1 MSTQSSSQSFW
12 AEALDVAESLDGPGE
27 QIRIPKRVQFASYE
41 LSPDT
46 PDEQQAGAG
55 PSSPASPT
63 IEERRNATSLEYLPN
78 RVELLPA
85 EHAYLANP
93 EYAPNAFGDVGDY
106 MRKKDIKVQ
115 NQNSE
120 IAAAGAHLPQIFA
133 GLTFYINGNTT
144 PPMEELRRMILLRG
158 GTCVPYVRTKGVLDF
173 IVAPVLT
180 LAKFREFARH
190 KVVREGWVLE
200 CVAEGRLVDWRKWR
214 LKVEDEGETGLEDF
228 LRKSETKAVAEEEE
242 EEMGPP
248 DLPSPPVTRAIAAT
262 QSLLRPVRP
271 APTVI
276 EQGRPRMDEV
286 EKMEAA
292 NPPRPEGTWD
302 NYFVHRSNHHAAQM
316 MKSDEFRV
324 NNTSERGNESGFID
338 KFYQNSRLHHLS
350 TWKAALRLLVAE
362 ARASVVARVPTV
374 LPEPG
379 AQRYYF
385 HVDFDAFFVSAG
397 VASRPHLKGKPVV
410 VCHSSGGGRASTSEV
425 ASASYEARALGVKNG
440 MSLGRAR
447 QLCGDDLE
455 TIPYEFDTYQSHS
468 LTFYKV
474 LLGYADELEAVS
486 VDEALLEV
494 TGAVTARALAPEEAG
509 VRSPDPAIQLADK
522 IRDDIRA
529 ETGCEVS
536 IGISHNIL
544 LARMAT
550 KKAKPAGVFHLKAE
564 DARAFLAELDVDQL
578 PQVGWSTR
586 AKIQD
591 VFGSTLCGALLP
603 QSRDALRRALGPKT
617 GETIYGF
624 LRGQDTRQL
633 TPDKERKS
641 VSAEINYGIRFRT
654 QDQADRY
661 VADLGAEVSKRL
673 KSIGARGRQLT
684 LKIMSRH
691 PDAPIEPPKFL
702 GHGKCET
709 FNKGGGISGPRG
721 SATDDPEV
729 IGSEAVKLLGSMR
742 LDPIELRG
750 VGIQVTKLEFSTG
763 PPKGQGLLS
772 AMFGRVKAAQEARG
786 EEDER
791 EAGEEALGT
800 GDVEVDSKE
809 GSEERDG
816 VEATPV
822 SPLPEAPP
830 LPPAPAV
837 PSDNHVDPEFLAAMP
852 PSIRAELEA
861 ELASKRKRKRSEEMT
876 PEVEVEVRDSVGVN
890 DNDDDGDAHV
900 AARTG
905 GRHKYAHITKQLRP
919 KIKTMMG
926 NKAIAELPLY
936 TAWGKRQAS
945 RSRSRSVDP
954 AAGPTTTAPST
965 ESDSDIQVIEA
976 DIAKIGEYTVST
988 LRELGIDLDVFAALP
1003 ADLRAEVVQAEQQRV
1018 QLRRSGGKHSAKADS
1033 PAKRAKA
1040 AVAPKIAP
1048 TPATVTRKPALF
1060 GARDTSAVAEVLTRW
1075 VVTCDGQPADAD
1087 VARVGKYLVKCVH
1100 GWMGGVDHVAVLLRH
1115 LRGLA
1120 GDLAR
1125 DGEEEEG
1132 EQQEQPLVWWGV
1144 IERLKRE
1151 VDEAAVAKLGAPLR
1165 L

>member
-1 MSTQSSSQSFW
+1 MTSRQYRGCG
-12 AEALDVAESLDGPGE
+12 ELDSADG
-27 QIRIPKRVQFASYE
+27 R
-41 LSPDT
+41 
-46 PDEQQAGAG
+46 
-55 PSSPASPT
+55 
-63 IEERRNATSLEYLPN
+63 
-78 RVELLPA
+78 
-85 EHAYLANP
+85 
-93 EYAPNAFGDVGDY
+93 
-106 MRKKDIKVQ
+106 
-115 NQNSE
+115 
-120 IAAAGAHLPQIFA
+120 
-133 GLTFYINGNTT
+133 
-144 PPMEELRRMILLRG
+144 
-158 GTCVPYVRTKGVLDF
+158 
-173 IVAPVLT
+173 
-180 LAKFREFARH
+180 
-190 KVVREGWVLE
+190 
-200 CVAEGRLVDWRKWR
+200 
-214 LKVEDEGETGLEDF
+214 
-228 LRKSETKAVAEEEE
+228 
-242 EEMGPP
+242 
-248 DLPSPPVTRAIAAT
+248 
-262 QSLLRPVRP
+262 
-271 APTVI
+271 
-276 EQGRPRMDEV
+276 
-286 EKMEAA
+286 
-292 NPPRPEGTWD
+292 
-302 NYFVHRSNHHAAQM
+302 
-316 MKSDEFRV
+316 
-324 NNTSERGNESGFID
+324 
-338 KFYQNSRLHHLS
+338 
-350 TWKAALRLLVAE
+350 
-362 ARASVVARVPTV
+362 
-374 LPEPG
+374 
-379 AQRYYF
+379 
-385 HVDFDAFFVSAG
+385 
-397 VASRPHLKGKPVV
+397 
-410 VCHSSGGGRASTSEV
+410 
-425 ASASYEARALGVKNG
+425 
-440 MSLGRAR
+440 
-447 QLCGDDLE
+447 
-455 TIPYEFDTYQSHS
+455 YEFDTYQSHS

-494 TGAVTARALAPEEAG
+494 TGAVTARALAPEKAG
-509 VRSPDPAIQLADK
+509 VRSADPAIQLADK

-564 DARAFLAELDVDQL
+564 DAPAFLADLDVDQL

-654 QDQADRY
+654 QEQADRY

-721 SATDDPEV
+721 SATDDAEV

-772 AMFGRVKAAQEARG
+772 AMFGKAKAAQEARV
-786 EEDER
+786 EVEVEDE
-791 EAGEEALGT
+791 ASPP
-800 GDVEVDSKE
+800 GDVEVESNE
-809 GSEERDG
+809 GSVEGDE
-816 VEATPV
+816 VEAG
-822 SPLPEAPP
+822 SAAPRA
-830 LPPAPAV
+830 PPAPAA
-837 PSDNHVDPEFLAAMP
+837 PSDLDVDPEFLAAMP

-861 ELASKRKRKRSEEMT
+861 ELAAKRKRKRSEEMT
-876 PEVEVEVRDSVGVN
+876 PEVESVEAGDSVGLHD
-890 DNDDDGDAHV
+890 DNHGDAPV
-900 AARTG
+900 TARTG
-905 GRHKYAHITKQLRP
+905 GRNKYAHITKQLRP

-936 TAWGKRQAS
+936 TAWGKRPAS
-945 RSRSRSVDP
+945 RSRSHSVDP
-954 AAGPTTTAPST
+954 AVGSTTAPST

-976 DIAKIGEYTVST
+976 DVAKIGEYAVST

-1003 ADLRAEVVQAEQQRV
+1003 ADLRAEVVQAERQKL
-1018 QLRRSGGKHSAKADS
+1018 QLRRHGGKHSAKAAVS
-1033 PAKRAKA
+1033 PAKRTKDA
-1040 AVAPKIAP
+1040 AAPKIAP

-1075 VVTCDGQPADAD
+1075 VVTCEGQPADAD
-1087 VARVGKYLVKCVH
+1087 VARVGTYLVKCVH
-1100 GWMGGVDHVAVLLRH
+1100 AFMGGVDHVAVLLRH

-1120 GDLAR
+1120 ADAAR
-1125 DGEEEEG
+1125 EDEED
-1132 EQQEQPLVWWGV
+1132 QQPSVWWEV

-1151 VDEAAVAKLGAPLR
+1151 VDDAVVAKLGAPLR

>member
-1 MSTQSSSQSFW
+1 MSAPSSSQSFW
-12 AEALDVAESLDGPGE
+12 AEALDLAESIDGPAE
-27 QIRIPKRVQFASYE
+27 VLPLPKRVMFASYE
-41 LSPDT
+41 VSPDT
-46 PDEQQAGAG
+46 PETPAGKQAGVG
-55 PSSPASPT
+55 PSPPTSPT
-63 IEERRNATSLEYLPN
+63 AHDQGQESTSLEYLPN
-78 RVELLPA
+78 RVEQLPE

-115 NQNSE
+115 NQNRE
-120 IAAAGAHLPQIFA
+120 IAAAGAHLAQIFA

-144 PPMEELRRMILLRG
+144 PPMEELRRLILIRG
-158 GTCVPYVRTKGVLDF
+158 GTVVPYVRTKGVLDF

-180 LAKFREFARH
+180 LAKFREFARY
-190 KVVREGWVLE
+190 KVVREGWVLD
-200 CVAEGRLVDWRKWR
+200 CVVEDRIVDWRKWR
-214 LKVEDEGETGLEDF
+214 LRPEGEGETGLEDF
-228 LRKSETKAVAEEEE
+228 LGRKGEVTAMEPVEEAEVPPSE
-242 EEMGPP
+242 P
-248 DLPSPPVTRAIAAT
+248 PSPPATRAIAAT

-271 APTVI
+271 AAPTVI
-276 EQGRPRMDEV
+276 EQGQPRAEDTEI
-286 EKMEAA
+286 KEAPNA
-292 NPPRPEGTWD
+292 APRSEGAWD
-302 NYFVHRSNHHAAQM
+302 NYFVHRSNQHAAQL

-468 LTFYKV
+468 LTFYKI

-564 DARAFLAELDVDQL
+564 EAPTFLADLDVDQL

-591 VFGSTLCGALLP
+591 VFGSTLCGALLS
-603 QSRDALRRALGPKT
+603 QSRDSLRRALGPKT
-617 GETIYGF
+617 GDTIYGF

-661 VADLGAEVSKRL
+661 VADLAGEVSKRL

-709 FNKGGGISGPRG
+709 FNKGGAISGPRG
-721 SATDDPEV
+721 TATDDPEV
-729 IGSEAVKLLGSMR
+729 IGVEAVKLLGSMR
-742 LDPIELRG
+742 LDPVELRG

-763 PPKGQGLLS
+763 LPKGQGLLS
-772 AMFGRVKAAQEARG
+772 TMFGKAKAAQAARLEA
-786 EEDER
+786 EQQA
-791 EAGEEALGT
+791 EAELEIETAVPET
-800 GDVEVDSKE
+800 AQVSSNE
-809 GSEERDG
+809 GS
-816 VEATPV
+816 VEPDVPPDAPV
-822 SPLPEAPP
+822 SPPRASDG
-830 LPPAPAV
+830 
-837 PSDNHVDPEFLAAMP
+837 PSDVDPEFLAAMP

-861 ELASKRKRKRSEEMT
+861 DLAAKRADRGKRKRSEETT
-876 PEVEVEVRDSVGVN
+876 PGIECGDSVG
-890 DNDDDGDAHV
+890 HV
-900 AARTG
+900 DVVEEVDVPVRTA

-936 TAWGKRQAS
+936 TAWGKQRATS
-945 RSRSRSVDP
+945 RSRSHSIDPP
-954 AAGPTTTAPST
+954 AAPVTTD
-965 ESDSDIQVIEA
+965 SDSDIQVIGA
-976 DIAKIGEYTVST
+976 DIAKIGDYAVAT
-988 LRELGIDLDVFAALP
+988 LRELGIDLDVFTALP
-1003 ADLRAEVVQAEQQRV
+1003 PDLQREVVQQERQRL
-1018 QLRRSGGKHSAKADS
+1018 QLRRNGGKHSTKAAS
-1033 PAKRAKA
+1033 PAAKRAKTTA
-1040 AVAPKIAP
+1040 APKIAA
-1048 TPATVTRKPALF
+1048 TPAMVVRKPALF
-1060 GARDTSAVAEVLTRW
+1060 GARDTSAVADVLTRW
-1075 VVTCDGQPADAD
+1075 VVTCGDNPPADGD

-1100 GWMGGVDHVAVLLRH
+1100 ASMGGVDHVAVLLRH
-1115 LRGLA
+1115 LRGLVADGAREAEGEGAGGA
-1120 GDLAR
+1120 GDA
-1125 DGEEEEG
+1125 
-1132 EQQEQPLVWWGV
+1132 WWEV
-1144 IERLKRE
+1144 VERLKVE
-1151 VDEAAVAKLGAPLR
+1151 VDTAVVAKLGAPLR

>member
-1 MSTQSSSQSFW
+1 
-12 AEALDVAESLDGPGE
+12 
-27 QIRIPKRVQFASYE
+27 
-41 LSPDT
+41 
-46 PDEQQAGAG
+46 
-55 PSSPASPT
+55 
-63 IEERRNATSLEYLPN
+63 
-78 RVELLPA
+78 
-85 EHAYLANP
+85 
-93 EYAPNAFGDVGDY
+93 
-106 MRKKDIKVQ
+106 
-115 NQNSE
+115 
-120 IAAAGAHLPQIFA
+120 
-133 GLTFYINGNTT
+133 
-144 PPMEELRRMILLRG
+144 MEELRRLILLRG

-180 LAKFREFARH
+180 LAKFREFARY

-200 CVAEGRLVDWRKWR
+200 CVAEDRLVDWRKWR
-214 LKVEDEGETGLEDF
+214 LRPEGEGETGLEDF
-228 LRKSETKAVAEEEE
+228 LRKGGERVEEEVE
-242 EEMGPP
+242 EEVEIPP
-248 DLPSPPVTRAIAAT
+248 SDPPSPSARRAIAAT
-262 QSLLRPVRP
+262 QSLLRPVAPRL

-276 EQGRPRMDEV
+276 EQGAPRTDSV
-286 EKMEAA
+286 QTDAPTAA
-292 NPPRPEGTWD
+292 PRPEGTWD
-302 NYFVHRSNHHAAQM
+302 HYFVHRSNHHAAHL
-316 MKSDEFRV
+316 MKSDQFRV

-362 ARASVVARVPTV
+362 ARATVVARVPTV

-379 AQRYYF
+379 AQRYFF

-550 KKAKPAGVFHLKAE
+550 KKAKPAGVFRLKAE
-564 DARAFLAELDVDQL
+564 DAQAFLADLDVDQL

-591 VFGSTLCGALLP
+591 VFGSTVCGALLS

-617 GETIYGF
+617 GDTIYGF

-654 QDQADRY
+654 QEQADRY

-691 PDAPIEPPKFL
+691 PDAPVEPPKFL

-709 FNKGGGISGPRG
+709 FNRGGAIAGPRG
-721 SATDDPEV
+721 TATDDAEV
-729 IGSEAVKLLGSMR
+729 IGAEAVKLLASMR
-742 LDPIELRG
+742 LDPVELRG
-750 VGIQVTKLEFSTG
+750 VGIQVTKLEFSAG
-763 PPKGQGLLS
+763 PPKGQGLPDDDEADS
-772 AMFGRVKAAQEARG
+772 PPTEASVEGEMVAAPA
-786 EEDER
+786 
-791 EAGEEALGT
+791 
-800 GDVEVDSKE
+800 S
-809 GSEERDG
+809 
-816 VEATPV
+816 
-822 SPLPEAPP
+822 
-830 LPPAPAV
+830 PPAPGPPPAPEP
-837 PSDNHVDPEFLAAMP
+837 PSDVDSDFLAAMP

-861 ELASKRKRKRSEEMT
+861 EMASKRKRK
-876 PEVEVEVRDSVGVN
+876 
-890 DNDDDGDAHV
+890 DAELPK
-900 AARTG
+900 RPG

-919 KIKTMMG
+919 KIKTTLG

-936 TAWGKRQAS
+936 SAWGKRGGS
-945 RSRSRSVDP
+945 RSRSHSVDP
-954 AAGPTTTAPST
+954 AVGVTTST
-965 ESDSDIQVIEA
+965 TDSDSDVQVVEA
-976 DIAKIGEYTVST
+976 DVPHIGDFAVST
-988 LRELGIDLDVFAALP
+988 LRDLGIDLDVFAALP
-1003 ADLRAEVVQAEQQRV
+1003 ADLRAEVVQAERQRLG
-1018 QLRRSGGKHSAKADS
+1018 LRRTGGKHSAKAAS
-1033 PAKRAKA
+1033 PAKRTKSA
-1040 AVAPKIAP
+1040 AAPKIAP
-1048 TPATVTRKPALF
+1048 TPAVVAHKPALF
-1060 GARDTSAVAEVLTRW
+1060 GARDTSAVADVLTRW
-1075 VVTCDGQPADAD
+1075 VVTCGAQPADAD

-1100 GWMGGVDHVAVLLRH
+1100 ASMGGVDHVAVLLRH

-1120 GDLAR
+1120 GDMGR
-1125 DGEEEEG
+1125 EGEGEEG
-1132 EQQEQPLVWWGV
+1132 EGSEAEAGLAWWSV
-1144 IERLKRE
+1144 IERLKAE
-1151 VDEAAVAKLGAPLR
+1151 VDAAVVSKFGAPLR